1 MGAMITHSSGSITP
15 AALTQWSSTAEPRSV
30 IHPILGRAD
39 DDVTFRP
46 PSLRR
51 GVLHLVFADAEA
63 AYTAR
68 AALLIPQRLAL
79 THTTVAVVAMTFVVA
94 EGEVSDV
101 LAESSQWSIDVSFR
115 EVLP

>member
-1 MGAMITHSSGSITP
+1 MGAMITHNTGSITP
-15 AALTQWSSTAEPRSV
+15 TALTQWSSTAEPRSV
-30 IHPILGRAD
+30 MHPILGRAD

-46 PSLRR
+46 ASLRR
-51 GVLHLVFADAEA
+51 GVLHLVFADADA
-63 AYTAR
+63 AYLAR
-68 AALLIPQRLAL
+68 EALLVPQRLAL

-101 LAESSQWSIDVSFR
+101 LAESSQWSIDVPFR